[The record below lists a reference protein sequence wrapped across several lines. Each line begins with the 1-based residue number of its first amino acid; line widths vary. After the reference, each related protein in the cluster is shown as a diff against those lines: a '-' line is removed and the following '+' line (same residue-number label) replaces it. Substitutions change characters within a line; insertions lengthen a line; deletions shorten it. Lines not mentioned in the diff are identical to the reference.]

1 MTDINSLL
9 FKIEMSPQIPSQGAI
24 LISEPFLREEYFCH
38 AVISIVDYSSKNSA
52 MGIVINK
59 PTHLFLDEIVP
70 DIYSDTNIRIYCG
83 GPLSSDRL
91 YYIHTLGDLIT
102 DAKKISEGL
111 YIGGDFNK
119 IIEYVNS
126 GNEIEGKI
134 KFFLGYCGWEVGQLE
149 EELSQHVWAVTSP
162 LSNESILIG
171 SGDKTWHHYVKSMGK
186 EYRGWLYHPENPQMN

>member
-9 FKIEMSPQIPSQGAI
+9 FKIEMSAQKPSQGSI

-102 DAKKISEGL
+102 DAKKISDGL

-134 KFFLGYCGWEVGQLE
+134 KFFLGYCG
-149 EELSQHVWAVTSP
+149 
-162 LSNESILIG
+162 
-171 SGDKTWHHYVKSMGK
+171 
-186 EYRGWLYHPENPQMN
+186 